1 MSRHALPIREGLEAS
16 SAWIGWDRPLLTF
29 FAQVFV
35 EDPSDPEEEIDILW
49 RGTFKGELPR
59 PVDAI
64 VLLEP
69 FCEIPAEIAAQLEI
83 DRMKTLA
90 QFDGPSQQEAK
101 AFIARLKA
109 RRTDTDR

>member
-1 MSRHALPIREGLEAS
+1 MSRHPIPIRVGIEAS

-35 EDPSDPEEEIDILW
+35 ENPNDPEEEVEILW
-49 RGTFKGELPR
+49 RGTCERELPR

-90 QFDGPSQQEAK
+90 QIDGPSQQEAK
-101 AFIARLKA
+101 AFIASLEA
-109 RRTDTDR
+109 RGNHTDR

>member
-1 MSRHALPIREGLEAS
+1 MSRHQLPLREGVEAS

-35 EDPSDPEEEIDILW
+35 TDPADPGEEVELLW
-49 RGTFKGELPR
+49 RGTSERELPR

-64 VLLEP
+64 RLLEP
-69 FCEIPAEIAAQLEI
+69 YCDIPIEIAVSLEI

-90 QFDGPSQQEAK
+90 TIDGPNQQEAK
-101 AFIARLKA
+101 AFLARFEA
-109 RRTDTDR
+109 RGSRSE